1 MKMRKAFMVLGTLVV
16 LMLAFALSAVADNS
30 IESKGI
36 EVLFDSNTK
45 FTESE
50 QDAIRDHF
58 INAGNDVQPCGLKCT
73 LFGHDYKTELV
84 TVITHKVRSTSPRCL
99 KETFE
104 TKICTVCSDT
114 VSTLI
119 NEKLIVCCD

>member
-1 MKMRKAFMVLGTLVV
+1 MKTRKAFMVLGTLVV

>member
-1 MKMRKAFMVLGTLVV
+1 MVLGTLMV
-16 LMLAFALSAVADNS
+16 LMLAFALSAVADS
-30 IESKGI
+30 GIESKGI

-50 QDAIRDHF
+50 QDAIRAHF

-114 VSTLI
+114 VSTLV

>member
-1 MKMRKAFMVLGTLVV
+1 MRMRKAFMVLGTLMV
-16 LMLAFALSAVADNS
+16 LMLAFALSAVADS
-30 IESKGI
+30 STESKSI

-45 FTESE
+45 FTEAE
-50 QDAIRDHF
+50 QDTIRAHF
-58 INAGNDVQPCGLKCT
+58 INEGNDVQPCGLKCT

-84 TVITHKVRSTSPRCL
+84 TVITHKARSTSPRCL

-114 VSTLI
+114 VSTLV